1 MLSRFSYFRVSQF
14 PPLQVGAANSCLAFS
29 TPATWCRIFM
39 SRKFMSRIAFQRP
52 QLMMFY
58 QISLATWQS
67 VMAAYCQV
75 YGVIHVTSPAGWLPV
90 HRDQL
95 RAQRSVTSMG
105 KLYLFLPRQ
114 WRLWVPMNCFASNC
128 SNIMRRTGL
137 PTTSCHIDDAADVA
151 TPCQM
156 TTSPCCEDDDFL
168 YGSDRIGQAMWR
180 KLLVH
185 CWLDHSNSTDVP

>member
-1 MLSRFSYFRVSQF
+1 MHEAKSGAFSC
-14 PPLQVGAANSCLAFS
+14 LLIHSCSAMDRHMQQSVFHTIAFLAFS

-58 QISLATWQS
+58 QISLATWQK

-95 RAQRSVTSMG
+95 RAQRSVTSLG
-105 KLYLFLPRQ
+105 KLYLFYLDSGDFES
-114 WRLWVPMNCFASNC
+114 LWIALQA
-128 SNIMRRTGL
+128 TAL
-137 PTTSCHIDDAADVA
+137 TSCVVPGCRQLHAIST
-151 TPCQM
+151 TPRMSPHRARWQRRRVVR
-156 TTSPCCEDDDFL
+156 TTTFCT
-168 YGSDRIGQAMWR
+168 DRIGLA
-180 KLLVH
+180 KP
-185 CWLDHSNSTDVP
+185 CDVNY